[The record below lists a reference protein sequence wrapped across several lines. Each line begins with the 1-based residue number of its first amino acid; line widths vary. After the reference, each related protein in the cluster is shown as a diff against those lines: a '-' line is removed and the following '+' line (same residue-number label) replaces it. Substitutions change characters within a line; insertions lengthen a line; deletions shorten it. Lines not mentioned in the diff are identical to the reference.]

1 MTTRPHLL
9 AALLLLAPPVAR
21 ASEPTAPTVG
31 PVAPTPPAP
40 AHGSGLGPWLEP
52 APAHPPAHPA
62 AHAPGPTLGPA
73 LEPAQPTATTA
84 PPTAPVSPHAGAPH
98 TPGEAMEF
106 VVELGGFKAGVARLS
121 VGQREGSV
129 LPVYLVSRSAG
140 LAAIVSLKQSLV
152 SLLDTATGLPKSSQL
167 EGIEPSY
174 RHTDTARFDRTANV
188 AEVREVGRYDRSY
201 RIEVPPGT
209 LDFVALVFRLR
220 LLPLD
225 PGASLPFPVLSGRT
239 VSTVVAS
246 VEGRESVKT
255 RVGTFPAIKVRVP
268 TGLSGKF
275 SEKSPTYIWFSDDA
289 ERRVVRISTN
299 FGFGRA
305 VAILSSYTPGLEP
318 G

>member
-1 MTTRPHLL
+1 MG
-9 AALLLLAPPVAR
+9 PVA
-21 ASEPTAPTVG
+21 P
-31 PVAPTPPAP
+31 APTPPAP
-40 AHGSGLGPWLEP
+40 AHGSGPGPWLEP
-52 APAHPPAHPA
+52 APAHPPAH
-62 AHAPGPTLGPA
+62 APGPALGPA
-73 LEPAQPTATTA
+73 LEPAH
-84 PPTAPVSPHAGAPH
+84 PPAAAAAAAALPAAPVKPHAGAPH
-98 TPGEAMEF
+98 TPGESMEF

-121 VGQREGSV
+121 VGQREGAV
-129 LPVYLVSRSAG
+129 LPVHLVSRSAG

-152 SLLDTATGLPKSSQL
+152 SLLDTATGLPRSSQL

-174 RHTDTARFDRTANV
+174 RHTDTASFDRSANV
-188 AEVREVGRYDRSY
+188 AEVREVGRYDRTY

-220 LLPLD
+220 LLPLE

-246 VEGRESVKT
+246 VEGREEVKT

-289 ERRVVRISTN
+289 QRRVVRISTN

-305 VAILSSYTPGLEP
+305 VAILSAYTPGQEP